1 MVSFRSLP
9 YRWFCC
15 GLLLAALWLVPQSVL
30 ATKSTPKFFIC
41 PQGMSRDA
49 TILTESY
56 QVNLCS
62 KNMTTRTTPAQRND
76 CPTSSI
82 PGYSNCTE
90 EIREISIAAM
100 RQRRTRQQMNL
111 PVTTKDDI
119 IYEAKG
125 RNTLYRFDFNRR
137 TLTIQPSKG
146 QAKTEKIL
154 ASD

>member
-1 MVSFRSLP
+1 MVFFRSLS

-15 GLLLAALWLVPQSVL
+15 GLLLAALWLMPHSIQ
-30 ATKSTPKFFIC
+30 AKATPKFFIC
-41 PQGMSRDA
+41 PQGMGRDA
-49 TILTESY
+49 TVLTESY

-62 KNMTTRTTPAQRND
+62 QGMQ
-76 CPTSSI
+76 
-82 PGYSNCTE
+82 
-90 EIREISIAAM
+90 EISIAAM

-137 TLTIQPSKG
+137 TLTIQPTKG
-146 QAKTEKIL
+146 KAKTEKIL